1 MSNPRSRVK
10 MLFKNLGFATLFCI
24 KKSMMR
30 ILDEKFRFEFPQ
42 KKNNGF
48 FYKNSNQVRIFKCGG
63 KHIYIYIFYENIK
76 FSYEKYRCGFSFEKK
91 KMKLL

>member
-1 MSNPRSRVK
+1 
-10 MLFKNLGFATLFCI
+10 
-24 KKSMMR
+24 MR

-63 KHIYIYIFYENIK
+63 KHIYIYF
-76 FSYEKYRCGFSFEKK
+76 
-91 KMKLL
+91 MKI